1 MIKFPIT
8 QKGYEK
14 LEQEIKLLKYQ
25 ERPKIIEDIA
35 KAREFGDLSEN
46 AEYHAAR
53 EKQSFVEGRILDLED
68 KLARA
73 EVIDIA
79 KLSGGTVK
87 FGATVK
93 LVDDA
98 TDEEVE
104 YLIVGEYEADIS
116 KKRISIVSPL
126 ARSLIG
132 KSVGD
137 VVEVRTPGGSKT
149 YEILTVKYQ
158 EFAI

>member
-1 MIKFPIT
+1 
-8 QKGYEK
+8 
-14 LEQEIKLLKYQ
+14 
-25 ERPKIIEDIA
+25 
-35 KAREFGDLSEN
+35 
-46 AEYHAAR
+46 
-53 EKQSFVEGRILDLED
+53 
-68 KLARA
+68 
-73 EVIDIA
+73 
-79 KLSGGTVK
+79 
-87 FGATVK
+87 VK